1 MSLFTKL
8 VHKSIK
14 DFFQRRKKLL
24 ILCAV
29 IFTLLVGINFIVN
42 HYVDKVVGTL
52 IVEFVEEK
60 SNGFYYVEFDELA
73 YVLNNGRFLMTDFV
87 FDVSPGHKDEF
98 AYQELDQNYIYTASI
113 PSLHIDIIDFWSIFI
128 MRKLRVLG
136 IEVREPEIKIT
147 NLNKNT
153 APKKISFEAGNF
165 YQALSGH
172 LSELKIKD
180 FAIENARF
188 HYRTVDAPDYDNF
201 DIEGLTFRV
210 RNFQLNANSSD
221 RDDKIFYTDDIFL
234 EVKNQELLLKD
245 SIHQLSFGRF
255 FISTSDNDLGFENLK
270 LSKRDSTLINAED
283 RNHYEV
289 FIPAIN
295 LTGVD
300 FVSAYNDNFLLID
313 SINIKNPKI
322 NLTQRIKKHVD
333 PSEKNSLLDLAMIYH
348 DYLEVDH
355 FNLEDGHLR
364 YENERKSPA
373 KSYSIDHI
381 STMLTKIKIDSGT
394 HSEHPYGFDFEEV
407 KLSLRDYEL
416 SLPDSINSMSFKEL
430 SIESNPSTITLEAF
444 EFKPGNA
451 QVAANQK
458 DELNISIPY
467 LVITGLDIP
476 KAINSDTLLVSEFN
490 IHQPDIRMKSQAK
503 PGTGKT
509 QSAAG
514 LFGLYGRIN
523 ELFRLFSMD
532 RFYVE
537 DARINLE
544 IDGKEKVITIDSLD
558 LDIHNIKVD
567 SIAAQK
573 KNALGQAWISASL
586 ANSNFKFN
594 KNKLALG
601 SFQMNTRS
609 KSLEFSD
616 LIFANDSS
624 SNTYLNVKLPRLQ
637 LSGLDLDQVIFSDKI
652 DLSSI
657 VLDQM
662 QIEVDRRI
670 IDNAAPQPKS
680 EIQSYFPVINIERLQ
695 FRDYKVMYRQNG
707 QTVFSGQKANLDI
720 SDLVLDQSL
729 SDEPTNQFDFGFIN
743 EISVRDYNLF
753 LTKQQHLL
761 SADLINLY
769 DNSALEIKNIH
780 LMPYENP
787 NNKYKINVPS
797 VSLRGIDLK
806 RLLKK
811 SYYEGSEFV
820 IEKPSIELHLAEGQQ
835 KNPAS
840 LDLGFIPVLLRNRFH
855 GVSTSNFA
863 LNEGAMQIHQKTAD
877 DSLLLECDNLNIVV
891 ENFEVDS
898 TTEMNPGKFLFARDV
913 RINGDYLSAHY
924 PEKRNFYHIN
934 HFDISTKEKDARFEG
949 IYYASNADRIDKG
962 KAETKARIDF
972 LNILDL
978 DFYKL
983 TQNKTIELAEID
995 IANAEISITPAS
1007 KKQTGEQ
1014 KEDRTTQGLNIHKKA
1029 YAFDTA
1035 ILKHVA
1041 IDRIFMTDSKFRLE
1055 NPVEAKTDLIMPDL
1069 WLLAEG
1075 IEYNPLAA
1083 SDSNRIFYSDQ
1094 IMAKLSNFTYITP
1107 DNLASVRLN
1116 ELILNSADSSMK
1128 INNFRLEPRVTKFD
1142 YGPAKGYQSTWMRI
1156 NNDSIAIE
1164 KVDFLGIINR
1174 REFSAEKIGI
1184 SNIDFEIYR
1193 DKRIHFPEWQRR
1205 PLPQTELKGI
1215 NFTINIDTVNLSHAY
1230 VAYQEHAEKAN
1241 TPGEI
1246 YFEDLHAKIINITN
1260 DIATIN
1266 RNPYTNISATGEVFG
1281 KGFIDAEFQFDMKD
1295 PDNIHRYGI
1304 EVDSFDL
1311 TEFNRILIP
1320 NASAQI
1326 KSGNN
1331 ERIIMTAHADENY
1344 SYGEMRFFYN
1354 DLKVQLLNRETETPK
1369 GLGNILGSFFAN
1381 TFIIRSNNPK
1391 NFVLRK
1397 GDIYFER
1404 DEKRAIFNYWVKTFL
1419 SGVVSSIGAKNNKKK
1434 IRKMQEEKLKN
1445 PQLEETENLTLDK

>member
-8 VHKSIK
+8 VRKSISE
-14 DFFQRRKKLL
+14 FFRRRKKLL
-24 ILCAV
+24 LVFSIILAV
-29 IFTLLVGINFIVN
+29 LIGLNHIINQ
-42 HYVDKVVGTL
+42 YVDNVVGTL
-52 IVEFVEEK
+52 IKEFVEEK
-60 SNGFYYVEFDELA
+60 SDGFYHVAFDDLA
-73 YVLNNGRFLMTDFV
+73 YVLNNGRFLMTNFK
-87 FDVSPGHKDEF
+87 FDVSPGHKD
-98 AYQELDQNYIYTASI
+98 AITYRELDQNYIYTATI
-113 PSLHIDIIDFWSIFI
+113 PRLHIDIIDFWSIFVR
-128 MRKLRVLG
+128 RKLRVIG
-136 IEVREPEIKIT
+136 IEVRDPEIKII
-147 NLNKNT
+147 NLNKNK

-172 LSELKIKD
+172 LRELKIND

-188 HYRTVDAPDYDNF
+188 HYRTMDAPDYDNF
-201 DIEGLTFRV
+201 DVQGLTFRV
-210 RNFQLNANSSD
+210 RNFQLNEKSSA
-221 RDDKIFYTDDIFL
+221 RDDKFFYTDDIYL

-245 SIHQLSFGRF
+245 SIHKLSFDRF
-255 FISTSDNDLGFENLK
+255 FISTSRNALGFDALK
-270 LSKRDSTLINAED
+270 LAKRDSTLVSASD

-289 FIPAIN
+289 FIPTIDFA
-295 LTGVD
+295 GVD
-300 FVSAYNDNFLLID
+300 FLSAYNDNFLLID
-313 SINIKNPKI
+313 SINIKNPQI
-322 NLTQRIKKHVD
+322 NLTQRIRKKSD
-333 PSEKNSLLDLAMIYH
+333 TRDKNNLLDLAMIYH

-364 YENERKSPA
+364 YEDERNSPA

-381 STMLTKIKIDSGT
+381 STTLTKIKIDSGA

-407 KLSLRDYEL
+407 KLSVRDYEL
-416 SLPDSINSMSFKEL
+416 SLPDSINSMSFREL
-430 SIESNPSTITLEAF
+430 SIASNPSTITLEAF

-451 QVAANQK
+451 QAAANQK

-490 IHQPDIRMKSQAK
+490 IHQPDIRMKAHTK
-503 PGTGKT
+503 PGAGKT

-544 IDGKEKVITIDSLD
+544 IDGEEKVITIDSLD
-558 LDIHNIKVD
+558 LDVHNIKVD

-573 KNALGQAWISASL
+573 KNVLGQAWLSASL
-586 ANSNFKFN
+586 ANSNFKLN

-609 KSLEFSD
+609 KSFEFSD

-624 SNTYLNVKLPRLQ
+624 SNTYLNVKLPHLQ
-637 LSGLDLDQVIFSDKI
+637 LSGLDLDQVIFNDKI
-652 DLSSI
+652 DISSI

-670 IDNAAPQPKS
+670 VENVAPQPKS
-680 EIQSYFPVINIERLQ
+680 EIQSDFTAINIERLQ
-695 FRDYKVMYRQNG
+695 FQDYNVMYRQNG

-720 SDLVLDQSL
+720 SDLVLDRSL
-729 SDEPTNQFDFGFIN
+729 SEEPLNQFDFGFVN
-743 EISVRDYNLF
+743 EISVRSYNLF

-761 SADLINLY
+761 SADFINLH

-780 LMPYENP
+780 LIPYENP
-787 NNKYKINVPS
+787 NNKYKISVPS
-797 VSLRGIDLK
+797 ISLRGVDLK
-806 RLLKK
+806 KLLKE
-811 SYYEGSEFV
+811 SYYEGQEFV
-820 IEKPSIELHLAEGQQ
+820 IEKPTIELHLTQGEQ
-835 KNPAS
+835 KKPTS
-840 LDLGFIPVLLRNRFH
+840 LDLGFIPVLLRNMFH
-855 GVSTSNFA
+855 GISTSRFF
-863 LNEGAMQIHQKTAD
+863 LSEAMLQVHQKTPD

-891 ENFEVDS
+891 ERFEVDS
-898 TTEMNPGKFLFARDV
+898 TTEMHPGKFLFAQDIRV
-913 RINGDYLSAHY
+913 NGDYISAHY
-924 PEKRNFYHIN
+924 PEKKNFYHIN
-934 HFDISTKEKDARFEG
+934 HFDISTKEKDIRFEG
-949 IYYASNADRIDKG
+949 IYYTSNTGRAFPDKG
-962 KAETKARIDF
+962 ETKAKIDF

-995 IANAEISITPAS
+995 IANAEISMTPAS
-1007 KKQTGEQ
+1007 KNQTGEQ
-1014 KEDRTTQGLNIHKKA
+1014 KEDRATQGLNIHKKA

-1035 ILKHVA
+1035 ILKHVS

-1094 IMAKLSNFTYITP
+1094 IMAKLSNFTYVTP

-1116 ELILNSADSSMK
+1116 ELVLNSADSSIK

-1174 REFSAEKIGI
+1174 REFSAEKVGI
-1184 SNIDFEIYR
+1184 NSIDFEIYR
-1193 DKRIHFPEWQRR
+1193 DKRMPFPEWQRR
-1205 PLPQTELKGI
+1205 PLPQTELKDI
-1215 NFTINIDTVNLSHAY
+1215 YFTINIDTVNMSHAY
-1230 VAYQEHAEKAN
+1230 VAYQEHAEKSN

-1246 YFEDLHAKIINITN
+1246 YFDDLHAKVINVTN
-1260 DIATIN
+1260 DAETIS

-1281 KGFIDAEFQFDMKD
+1281 KGHIDAEFQFNMKD
-1295 PDNIHRYGI
+1295 PSNIHRYGI

-1344 SYGEMRFFYN
+1344 SYGEMRFFYS

-1434 IRKMQEEKLKN
+1434 IRKMQQEKLKRPN
-1445 PQLEETENLTLDK
+1445 EVETENLTLDK